1 MTREEA
7 ITRLEMM
14 FQECSFPQKRCKGD
28 CCTCSMAISAL
39 SKVDTTE
46 NPKCDLISRA
56 DVVNEIQRYERHF
69 NTKLE
74 SLYVLINELP
84 SAELPKGDLISRADA
99 IEAVE
104 SNKSDWNN
112 DYNRPIEKDIQT
124 LKALPSADAVP
135 QMEHDREWIIGCIKH
150 DGFIHTHRFDKAN
163 QIILEA
169 LEVGRPSGEWLPS
182 KILNEKYVCSVCGGA
197 CWYYSVHGEPTKS
210 NFCPNCGAIMKGGDD
225 E

>member
-1 MTREEA
+1 MTREDAIAYWKPRYEHLIEFLEKTKDEPSIREYAEA
-7 ITRLEMM
+7 I
-14 FQECSFPQKRCKGD
+14 D
-28 CCTCSMAISAL
+28 MAISAL

-124 LKALPSADAVP
+124 LKALPSADAV
-135 QMEHDREWIIGCIKH
+135 H
-150 DGFIHTHRFDKAN
+150 
-163 QIILEA
+163 
-169 LEVGRPSGEWLPS
+169 GEW
-182 KILNEKYVCSVCGGA
+182 KVVEVKNGEYWNTCSLCQCTWANDEGMLD
-197 CWYYSVHGEPTKS
+197 W
-210 NFCPNCGAIMKGGDD
+210 NFCPNCGARMENTK
-225 E
+225 